1 MLRIEH
7 VTKKYQNFTALCD
20 VDLTLDHGVYGLLAP
35 NGVGKTTL
43 LKMLATLLFPTEGRI
58 LYNGTE
64 IQKLDERYREK
75 IGFLPQE
82 FGYYRNQTPHQYL
95 RYIGILKG
103 IPKEQIPGK
112 TEELLA
118 LVGLEEVKD
127 KKMKKFSGG
136 MVQRVGIAQ
145 ALLGDPEILILDEP
159 TAGLD
164 PKERVRFRKILSS
177 LSKNKTVLIS
187 THIVSDV
194 ESVANWII
202 LLKDKKICCNEDVE
216 EICEPLRGKVFETE
230 IPEEALPEWE
240 KKYLIVSQRQER
252 KNVEIRFLADRR
264 EDACWRE
271 CEPGLEDVFLYTYRE

>member
-1 MLRIEH
+1 
-7 VTKKYQNFTALCD
+7 
-20 VDLTLDHGVYGLLAP
+20 
-35 NGVGKTTL
+35 
-43 LKMLATLLFPTEGRI
+43 
-58 LYNGTE
+58 
-64 IQKLDERYREK
+64 
-75 IGFLPQE
+75 
-82 FGYYRNQTPHQYL
+82 
-95 RYIGILKG
+95 
-103 IPKEQIPGK
+103 
-112 TEELLA
+112 
-118 LVGLEEVKD
+118 
-127 KKMKKFSGG
+127 MKKFSGG

-164 PKERVRFRKILSS
+164 LKERVRFRKILSS

-194 ESVANWII
+194 ESVANRII

-230 IPEEALPEWE
+230 ILEEALPEWE